1 MEKVLYEELCP
12 DELVQRLQEMPVA
25 YLPLGTL
32 EWHGPHM
39 PLGADGIQ
47 SKELFVRVAEKI
59 GGVVLPMLFMGPDRV
74 FHDGEKSFYGMDI
87 NTEGALKTY
96 CVQQMKGS
104 AYWMEKELFQNYLR
118 SILAQ
123 LSRVGVRIVVGH
135 GHGPSIKAFQEL
147 KEEAEENEANGVRC
161 MEDAGRGYRVVVAS
175 PMPQR
180 IRELE
185 TIKTLVNAGHIV
197 ITCGGGGIPVVS
209 ENGKLVGVNA
219 VIDKDN
225 ASSLLA
231 AQLGADYLVIL
242 TAVEKVAIN
251 FGKENQEWL
260 SDLTVDQAKEYIA
273 EEQFAKGSMLPKI
286 EAGISFIEKGEG
298 RAAVITDMA
307 HAKEGYEEKAGTIIR

>member
-1 MEKVLYEELCP
+1 MPFGVSVIGKDKGIRMEKVLYEELCP

-135 GHGPSIKAFQEL
+135 GHGPSIKAFQ
-147 KEEAEENEANGVRC
+147 
-161 MEDAGRGYRVVVAS
+161 
-175 PMPQR
+175 
-180 IRELE
+180 
-185 TIKTLVNAGHIV
+185 
-197 ITCGGGGIPVVS
+197 
-209 ENGKLVGVNA
+209 
-219 VIDKDN
+219 
-225 ASSLLA
+225 
-231 AQLGADYLVIL
+231 
-242 TAVEKVAIN
+242 
-251 FGKENQEWL
+251 
-260 SDLTVDQAKEYIA
+260 
-273 EEQFAKGSMLPKI
+273 
-286 EAGISFIEKGEG
+286 
-298 RAAVITDMA
+298 
-307 HAKEGYEEKAGTIIR
+307 